1 MDNGRADPFADMD
14 LTDFT
19 PKPALRPPV
28 DRDVIRQVSEQN
40 QFLSRVA
47 AQPEPILEAKPLR
60 RRGRPRT
67 GRSVQF
73 NMKVTQATSDRFIR
87 LADAQGWVFGE
98 MLERALDALERELEV
113 KAGNAASR

>member
-1 MDNGRADPFADMD
+1 MPVD
-14 LTDFT
+14 LTDLLS
-19 PKPALRPPV
+19 ALCASAV
-28 DRDVIRQVSEQN
+28 LGAFWIRQVSEQN

-47 AQPEPILEAKPLR
+47 AQPEPILETKPLR

-98 MLERALDALERELEV
+98 MLECALDALERELEV
-113 KAGNAASR
+113 KAGNAAS